1 MAHLIDDAYFFELK
15 YTNWYIL
22 LIHTIMN
29 TLPKV
34 LSSQTRVRF
43 QDADPYKHLNN
54 SKYIDYLINAREDQ
68 VEEAYG
74 LNFVEIAQQR
84 NLGWV
89 VAQQQIAYLKPAYVW
104 ETVYIDSQ
112 LTQLSNRH
120 LEAEIRM
127 WDKDKKQLKAFLWVR
142 FVAVGVKE
150 QRVKEHPEDL
160 MDLLGQVLLPLD
172 EPTFE
177 ARHAFWRQENKKAKA
192 LV

>member
-1 MAHLIDDAYFFELK
+1 MS
-15 YTNWYIL
+15 
-22 LIHTIMN
+22 
-29 TLPKV
+29 TLPKI

-68 VEEAYG
+68 IEAAYG

-89 VAQQQIAYLKPAYVW
+89 VAQQQIAYLKPAYAW
-104 ETVYIDSQ
+104 EDVTIDSQ
-112 LTQLSNRH
+112 LTQLSTRH

-127 WDKDKKQLKAFLWVR
+127 WDLEQQELKAFLWVR
-142 FVAVGVKE
+142 FVAVDIQL

-160 MDLLGQVLLPLD
+160 MYLFEQIILPVE

-177 ARHAFWRQENKKAKA
+177 ARQATWRKANKTAKA
-192 LV
+192 ALS

>member
-1 MAHLIDDAYFFELK
+1 MRE
-15 YTNWYIL
+15 
-22 LIHTIMN
+22 
-29 TLPKV
+29 LPKI
-34 LSSQTRVRF
+34 LSSYTRVRF

-74 LNFVEIAQQR
+74 LNFVDIAQQR

-89 VAQQQIAYLKPAYVW
+89 VGQQQIAYLKPAYVW

-112 LTQLSNRH
+112 LTQLSKRH

-127 WDKDKKQLKAFLWVR
+127 WDKDKQQLKAFLWVR
-142 FVAVGVKE
+142 FVAVGVRE
-150 QRVKEHPEDL
+150 QRVVEHPEDL
-160 MDLLGQVLLPLD
+160 MELLQQVLLPLE

-177 ARHAFWRQENKKAKA
+177 ARHTYWRQENKKIKTVAQH
-192 LV
+192 